1 MKKVDNSRHFVRLSY
16 ARLYLDDL
24 ERMVELMKEQSLE
37 VLFKDDDFE
46 YESIAEIVEKRG
58 DKKSQIMIIGRRSDA
73 KWLDVTLDVDGRT
86 LGLRADG
93 ELELVWHRIKDFVA
107 DKTPWYSRYI
117 EIFPWSIITFTL
129 LFQYTSFIDWETKIL
144 AVPVWFNT
152 LVVVA
157 SLIFAFSIL
166 KTITDRGVVLVPRHA
181 AKNFWTRN
189 ADRIL
194 MLIVGAIIGAFG
206 KYIAKILFGVE

>member
-1 MKKVDNSRHFVRLSY
+1 MKKVDKSRHFVRLSY
-16 ARLYLDDL
+16 AKLYLDDL
-24 ERMVELMKEQSLE
+24 ERIIELMKEQSLE
-37 VLFKDDDFE
+37 VLIKDDDFE
-46 YESIAEIVEKRG
+46 YESIAEMVEKRG

>member
-1 MKKVDNSRHFVRLSY
+1 
-16 ARLYLDDL
+16 
-24 ERMVELMKEQSLE
+24 MVELMKEQSLE